1 MLSKCLVWSTDQDT
15 LIFRGIFGTV
25 RDFHDD
31 QNTLDQTF
39 RVYLKIVY
47 MNNIFL
53 ITFDREEQNTCAKG
67 FQKLCV
73 FQMLN
78 SQK

>member
-1 MLSKCLVWSTDQDT
+1 M
-15 LIFRGIFGTV
+15 G
-25 RDFHDD
+25 
-31 QNTLDQTF
+31 
-39 RVYLKIVY
+39 
-47 MNNIFL
+47 
-53 ITFDREEQNTCAKG
+53 TFDREEQNTCAKG